1 MDSVNTHSHPA
12 AQWFCLRSQPRRE
25 KVAAA
30 ELAQLPGIEVLFPRA
45 RYERKGPKGKR
56 MVIEPMFPNY
66 LFARFDAHLQ
76 HRTVAYAKGVGYI
89 VKCGRDPAV
98 VPDEIINELHAM
110 TDDGLLDMPSAQL
123 QLGDTIKIV
132 AGIFQGQEAE
142 IIGLAPAKERIKI
155 LLEILGRATV
165 VDIGMDEV
173 DRPVGHPLSG

>member
-1 MDSVNTHSHPA
+1 
-12 AQWFCLRSQPRRE
+12 
-25 KVAAA
+25 
-30 ELAQLPGIEVLFPRA
+30 
-45 RYERKGPKGKR
+45 
-56 MVIEPMFPNY
+56 
-66 LFARFDAHLQ
+66 
-76 HRTVAYAKGVGYI
+76 
-89 VKCGRDPAV
+89 
-98 VPDEIINELHAM
+98 
-110 TDDGLLDMPSAQL
+110 MPSAQL